1 MEAPLVSVVM
11 ATFNESAE
19 YITASIESILN
30 QNYQNWELI
39 IADDSTRLETVSVI
53 DSLAGR
59 DNLYL

>member
-39 IADDSTRLETVSVI
+39 IADDSTLLGNCFS
-53 DSLAGR
+53 
-59 DNLYL
+59 N